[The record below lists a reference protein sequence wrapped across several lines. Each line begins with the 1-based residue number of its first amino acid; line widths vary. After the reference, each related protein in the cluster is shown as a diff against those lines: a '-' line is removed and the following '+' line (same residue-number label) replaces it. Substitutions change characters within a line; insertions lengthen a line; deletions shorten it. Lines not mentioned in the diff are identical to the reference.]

1 VKIEPVK
8 FKVHSLTGR
17 ITDELMRKAFKNV
30 KKNRGAAG
38 LDKVSIKMFEN
49 NLDQN
54 LDALMK
60 DLKNRSYEPIP
71 LRRVYI
77 PKGNGK
83 LRPLGIP
90 AVRCRVAQEVVR
102 QLINPIFEQL
112 FHENS
117 FGSRPGRNCHQAVEQ
132 VLRYADDGYK
142 FVLDADLET
151 FFDSIPHKLI
161 MQSICARIADGNIL
175 GLIEKFLKAGVM
187 EDGVFLPTTKGT
199 AQGGCI
205 SPLMANIV
213 LNYLDWQ
220 LEANGY
226 KFVRYVDDFV
236 IMCKSMP
243 QAEKAYDLVKNILEK
258 DLELKLNEEKTNVV
272 RFSQGFEFLG
282 FFISSRTVRMRPKSV
297 EKFKMKIRA
306 LTTRSHNLDAKVI
319 MKLNRVIRGTTNYF
333 ATCFSTVMSQFRDLD
348 MWIRKRIRCMKFKR
362 ISRFDN
368 WKMKTK
374 HIYRLG
380 LLSGKDLCIA
390 VKER

>member
-1 VKIEPVK
+1 MKIEPIK

-60 DLKNRSYEPIP
+60 DLKSRSYEPIP

-83 LRPLGIP
+83 LRPIGIP

-102 QLINPIFEQL
+102 QLINPTFEQL

-142 FVLDADLET
+142 VVLDADLET
-151 FFDSIPHKLI
+151 FFDNIPHKLI
-161 MQSICARIADGNIL
+161 MQFVSARIADGNIL

-187 EDGVFLPTTKGT
+187 EDGVFMPTTKGT

-243 QAEKAYDLVKNILEK
+243 QAEKAYDLAKNILEK
-258 DLELKLNEEKTNVV
+258 DLELKLNEEKTKVV

-297 EKFKMKIRA
+297 KKFKMKIRA

-333 ATCFSTVMSQFRDLD
+333 ATPFSTVMSQFRDLD

-380 LLSGKDLCIA
+380 LLSGKDLCLA

>member
-1 VKIEPVK
+1 M
-8 FKVHSLTGR
+8 H
-17 ITDELMRKAFKNV
+17 KAFKAV
-30 KKNRGAAG
+30 KKNRGTAG
-38 LDKVSIKMFEN
+38 LDKVSIKMFED

-60 DLKNRSYEPIP
+60 DLKSRSYDPIP
-71 LRRVYI
+71 LKRVYI

-117 FGSRPGRNCHQAVEQ
+117 YGFRPGRSCHQAIEQ
-132 VLRYADDGYK
+132 LLIYADDGYK
-142 FVLDADLET
+142 FVLDADVKA
-151 FFDSIPHKLI
+151 FFDNIPHKLI
-161 MQSICARIADGNIL
+161 MQATAARIADGNIL
-175 GLIEKFLKAGVM
+175 RLVEKFLKAGVM
-187 EDGVFLPTTKGT
+187 HDGVFTPTTKGT
-199 AQGGCI
+199 PQAGVI
-205 SPLMANIV
+205 SPLPANIV
-213 LNYLDWQ
+213 LNYPDWK
-220 LEANGY
+220 LHDNGY
-226 KFVRYVDDFV
+226 KFVRYADDFV
-236 IMCKSMP
+236 VMCKSGP
-243 QAEKAYDLVKNILEK
+243 QAEKAYDLVKYILEQELN
-258 DLELKLNEEKTNVV
+258 LELSPEKTKVV
-272 RFSQGFEFLG
+272 RLSQGFEFLG
-282 FFISSRTVRMRPKSV
+282 FFISSRSVKMRSKSV
-297 EKFKMKIRA
+297 EKFKTKIRS
-306 LTTRSHNLDAKVI
+306 LTMRSHNLDAEVI

-333 ATCFSTVMSQFRDLD
+333 ATPFSKVTSQFRDLD

-380 LLSGKDLCIA
+380 LLSGKDLCLA